1 MQTSVKQRLIEY
13 LKFIGKGQNKFER
26 EAGISNGYISN
37 LLHAPKEAQLTKIL
51 QAAPGLSRV
60 WLLTGEGE
68 MMSSDLPLTPAETR
82 PRIPY
87 DAAAGTITES
97 MEGVTAYQCEQIPV
111 IPIFPRYDFT
121 IRIYGDSMEPEYHSG
136 DEVACLNINT
146 THFIQWGRVH
156 VLDTMQGIVIKR
168 IYEDGD
174 NIRCRSYNKDYPDF
188 LVPKEEIRSFNLV
201 VGSLRI

>member
-1 MQTSVKQRLIEY
+1 MEIKKIDIAALRNKLGVSQKKLAEMCQVHWRTVQNWEKNPNTIPATAHSFLCSLITDDTTA
-13 LKFIGKGQNKFER
+13 IN
-26 EAGISNGYISN
+26 
-37 LLHAPKEAQLTKIL
+37 T
-51 QAAPGLSRV
+51 
-60 WLLTGEGE
+60 
-68 MMSSDLPLTPAETR
+68 LPETR

-174 NIRCRSYNKDYPDF
+174 SIRCRSYNSDYPDF
-188 LVPKEEIRSFNLV
+188 LIPKVEIRSFNLV

>member
-1 MQTSVKQRLIEY
+1 MENIGLKLSEFLKNSNLTQKEVAEQLGTSPAYINAVLGNRTR
-13 LKFIGKGQNKFER
+13 IGKRQAEKL
-26 EAGISNGYISN
+26 SN
-37 LLHAPKEAQLTKIL
+37 LF
-51 QAAPGLSRV
+51 GLSKG

-68 MMSSDLPLTPAETR
+68 MLQPPCNNMPETR

-97 MEGVTAYQCEQIPV
+97 MEGVTSAQCEQIPV

-174 NIRCRSYNKDYPDF
+174 YIRCRSYNKDYPDF
-188 LVPKEEIRSFNLV
+188 LVPKKEIRSFNLV

>member
-1 MQTSVKQRLIEY
+1 MTIKEKLIAYIEAKNLSVRE
-13 LKFIGKGQNKFER
+13 FER
-26 EAGISNGYISN
+26 RAGLSNGYIKS
-37 LLHAPKEAQLTKIL
+37 LRQSPTIDKMQSIIRAFPDFDTSMLVPEKT
-51 QAAPGLSRV
+51 S
-60 WLLTGEGE
+60 
-68 MMSSDLPLTPAETR
+68 TPAETR